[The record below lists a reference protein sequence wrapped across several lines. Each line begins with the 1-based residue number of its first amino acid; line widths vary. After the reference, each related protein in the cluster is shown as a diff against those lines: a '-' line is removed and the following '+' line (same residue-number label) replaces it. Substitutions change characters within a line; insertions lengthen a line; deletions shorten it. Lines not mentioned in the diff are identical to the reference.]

1 MPSQPMESRR
11 SRKQREVVYQNGIQ
25 SSVLKEIS
33 TPRPDGSIPL
43 ISFLENVNYSIMEL
57 YDFNTRISTLE
68 ENEKKVDIGATL
80 IQNNNTWKEEISERI
95 DIIETNTSNDLLG
108 IKEEISGR
116 INTFETRASKDLLG
130 IKEEISGR
138 INTIETR
145 ASKDVFE
152 LKKLASKNRFI
163 EIMKMENDISN
174 QHFIIH
180 TKLDDYVSEQ
190 YNKVLNLKK
199 PAIKLFADNLKKLVE
214 TKVISFDDLYEKIR
228 VELKSNVKEISGNMK
243 VEYNKLISQLTQL
256 SNDMNNDIMAKNG
269 DENLSIEI
277 KMKKESCFNNIYIE
291 LKNKYKVTQVSLQ
304 TLYINILSEISSM
317 CSFIF
322 SKIEA
327 LLQNGAMSDVQLIL
341 HLDDFTDNLINTIED
356 DVAFDLDIKMNNSNR
371 EEHEFDLFKQ
381 AKQEKQTKEMM
392 NKTL

>member
-1 MPSQPMESRR
+1 MPLQPMESRR

-68 ENEKKVDIGATL
+68 ENEKKVDIGATMV
-80 IQNNNTWKEEISERI
+80 QNNNTWKEEISERI

-116 INTFETRASKDLLG
+116 M
-130 IKEEISGR
+130 
-138 INTIETR
+138 NTIETR
-145 ASKDVFE
+145 ASKDVLE
-152 LKKLASKNRFI
+152 LKILASKNRFI

-174 QHFIIH
+174 QHFVIH
-180 TKLDDYVSEQ
+180 AKLDDYVSEQ

-199 PAIKLFADNLKKLVE
+199 PSIKLFADNLKKLVE

-228 VELKSNVKEISGNMK
+228 VELKNNVKEISGNMK

-269 DENLSIEI
+269 DENLNIEI

-304 TLYINILSEISSM
+304 TLYVNILSEISSI

-327 LLQNGAMSDVQLIL
+327 LLQHGAMSDVQLIL
-341 HLDDFTDNLINTIED
+341 HLDDFTDNLINTMED
-356 DVAFDLDIKMNNSNR
+356 DVVFDLDIKMNNSNR
-371 EEHEFDLFKQ
+371 EEHEFDLFKR
-381 AKQEKQTKEMM
+381 AKQEKQTKEIM